1 MKRKM
6 KVRNA
11 IVWMVV
17 LALMVSGCSTILAHP
32 AIDVTGFTEIINY
45 KPNESITLR
54 TVIVN
59 NMSDTVSAMNS
70 FIRIPWGS
78 GPLYSEGVCYSN
90 VSTVG
95 KPFFPNAK
103 QAHAYNFDY
112 YRGCGAYV
120 FFQGFTIDAKKSK
133 ELVYTLKIN
142 DWTGQCPTGDTW
154 HQFPYSMWM
163 TGNEDVF
170 MDTFVSTISVGNES
184 KLLRLDPRKGT
195 FGDMPPEYEVGTFRI
210 TSSMLPHRYGAFPN
224 ITQVYKDS
232 TESVNVSVFNGS
244 GLGKVTDA
252 TVSLEGCGVH
262 ENTSIYPYEFNITP
276 KEYGK
281 IRIIANWTEY
291 NISMRGEGF
300 ISVTKPDGLVDWN
313 NVTVTRTPMP
323 DNSTKIR
330 VDTSNTEGREYID
343 KLLLTY
349 SPADRPWAMQLT
361 MDKYGDKYEATI
373 EPFEIGRIVNYTIT
387 GFDIAGLWK
396 EIANESFIVTPPPA
410 IEVQVWTEPTEITP
424 GNISII
430 FARVTET
437 ENKTPVSNVNVT
449 FTTDFGMFTESRNDT
464 YINTTN
470 ESGIA
475 VAHFMASE
483 AGTANITATEP
494 TGVSNSTTIRVF
506 IPTFEFDT
514 RGGDYP
520 SIPGT
525 FNGTITPSHKVI
537 ANKLYTY
544 PCAGT
549 GGHSE
554 YMWIGNLSWNISSET
569 WEGYT
574 RDWHNLTFNE
584 PFVLEAGETYNYT
597 IRTGSYPQIIHQHNL
612 TTADGV
618 ITCTEFR
625 DVNGVVHYDWIPAI
639 RLFAQ

>member
-1 MKRKM
+1 M
-6 KVRNA
+6 KVKEA
-11 IVWMVV
+11 LVWMSV
-17 LALMVSGCSTILAHP
+17 LAVVMSGCSSVLARP
-32 AIDVTGFTEIINY
+32 DLDVTGFTEIVQY
-45 KPNESITLR
+45 QPNETITLR
-54 TVIVN
+54 TIIVN
-59 NMSDTVSAMNS
+59 DVNDTINATNS
-70 FIRIPWGS
+70 FIRIPWGTE
-78 GPLYSEGVCYSN
+78 LFYSS
-90 VSTVG
+90 VSTAG
-95 KPFFPNAK
+95 DPLFPNAA
-103 QAHAYNFDY
+103 QAHAYQSDW
-112 YRGCGAYV
+112 YRGTGAYLS
-120 FFQGFTIDAKKSK
+120 FHDFAMNANETK
-133 ELVYTLKIN
+133 ELIYTLKIN

-154 HQFPYSMWM
+154 HQSPYMQWKTSD
-163 TGNEDVF
+163 NDVF
-170 MDTFVSTISVGNES
+170 IDTVQSSMQVDNTSAS
-184 KLLRLDPRKGT
+184 KRFYPRKGT
-195 FGDMPPEYEVGTFRI
+195 FGELSEIQRFRI

-281 IRIIANWTEY
+281 IRIIANWTKN

-361 MDKYGDKYEATI
+361 MDKHGDEYEATI

-430 FARVTET
+430 FVRVTET
-437 ENKTPVSNVNVT
+437 ENKTPVSNINVT
-449 FTTDFGMFTESRNDT
+449 FTTDFGMFTENGSDT

-475 VAHFMASE
+475 VAHFTAPE
-483 AGTANITATEP
+483 TGIANITATEP
-494 TGVSNSTTIRVF
+494 TGVSNSTTIGVF

-525 FNGTITPSHKVI
+525 YNGTITPSHKII

-574 RDWHNLTFNE
+574 GDWHNLTFNE
-584 PFVLEAGETYNYT
+584 SFVLEAGETYNYT

-639 RLFAQ
+639 RLFVQ